1 QSVHS
6 CFFFQAEDGIR
17 DRNVT
22 GVQTCALPIFF
33 DRRGRALA
41 QWHSATSLYQSWL
54 DVVTAGETAAII
66 SDSNFVGSLM
76 HTYRRDH
83 VTFVHALHSPHLADP
98 TGSIYGRLSQA
109 KKTVLTNLDYYDL
122 VTTPTAAQ
130 RSDMLATNMAVDN
143 ISTVSNSYAG
153 GTVTDIEERTPTRG
167 VVVARLSGVKR
178 LDHAVRAIANTDVA
192 GVTLDIYGS
201 GGSQPRLQKTVDDLD
216 VAERVR
222 LHGYDPQ
229 ARKQFTAASFTLM
242 TSKFEGQGVTLLES
256 MASGCIPIAY
266 DIRYG
271 PSSIITHG
279 VDGFLVPPGDVDAL
293 TATITHVV
301 TLDAATLQGM
311 RHAAVRR
318 VMEYRPEV
326 IAGQWAELLSNAVR
340 SKRPVATL
348 TGRATLRNVEVLD
361 GVRRLTVAVTSPSPQ
376 ELDWGC
382 LTWIGRETNIY
393 GRVRAAITAD
403 NGGCLLE
410 ADIPLQRL
418 SDIGSEELELFAD
431 IRSAG
436 TAQRLQISASAAT
449 LPRASTDTVEL

>member
-1 QSVHS
+1 ERHGDDGSVL
-6 CFFFQAEDGIR
+6 QVNRLRDDGTLLVT
-17 DRNVT
+17 DRKDVHARGRMGGRRLT
-22 GVQTCALPIFF
+22 LF

-41 QWHSATSLYQSWL
+41 QWHSATALYQSWL

-271 PSSIITHG
+271 PSSITTHG
-279 VDGFLVPPGDVDAL
+279 VDGFLVPAGDINAL
-293 TATITHVV
+293 KTTIDHVAA
-301 TLDAATLQGM
+301 LDA
-311 RHAAVRR
+311 
-318 VMEYRPEV
+318 
-326 IAGQWAELLSNAVR
+326 
-340 SKRPVATL
+340 
-348 TGRATLRNVEVLD
+348 
-361 GVRRLTVAVTSPSPQ
+361 
-376 ELDWGC
+376 
-382 LTWIGRETNIY
+382 
-393 GRVRAAITAD
+393 
-403 NGGCLLE
+403 
-410 ADIPLQRL
+410 
-418 SDIGSEELELFAD
+418 
-431 IRSAG
+431 
-436 TAQRLQISASAAT
+436 
-449 LPRASTDTVEL
+449 